1 MELKAIDEL
10 VNDKKERKPPKP
22 SYRQLFGATDPNKK
36 NKKKSK
42 KRNQMSKKLA
52 TKSKNSY

>member
-10 VNDKKERKPPKP
+10 VNDKKERKSPKP

-42 KRNQMSKKLA
+42 KKKQ
-52 TKSKNSY
+52 KSY

>member
-10 VNDKKERKPPKP
+10 VNDKKERKSPKP

-42 KRNQMSKKLA
+42 KKKKLA

>member
-10 VNDKKERKPPKP
+10 VNDKKKRKPPKP
-22 SYRQLFGATDPNKK
+22 SYRQLFGVTDPNKK

-42 KRNQMSKKLA
+42 KKKQ
-52 TKSKNSY
+52 KSY

>member
-10 VNDKKERKPPKP
+10 VNDKKERKSPKP
-22 SYRQLFGATDPNKK
+22 SYRQLFGANDPSKKNK
-36 NKKKSK
+36 NKKKGNKVSK
-42 KRNQMSKKLA
+42 KVA